1 MLSATL
7 FTPTAIGLLSLPL
20 CLGLGLVLFL
30 FMELGHRL
38 GCQHRKIDPNSNKDW
53 VSVVDGP
60 ILALLGLLVAFT
72 FSAAADRFDAR
83 RKLIVD
89 EANAVGTAYLRLDL
103 LNPADRDSLRLKF
116 REYLDSRIK
125 TYALIPDIPAALR
138 EFERSQNLQREIWNQ
153 AVPATQKTGSTLAG
167 MQLIPALNGMFDIT
181 ITRFAATQFHTPPI
195 VFILLIG
202 LALVAALLAGY
213 QMSSSK
219 KRCWIHITLFVITFS
234 LAIYVIIDLE
244 SPRLGLIRMDA
255 TDALL
260 KDVRHSMNQ

>member
-1 MLSATL
+1 MLSITTFA
-7 FTPTAIGLLSLPL
+7 PTIIGLHSLPL
-20 CLGLGLVLFL
+20 CLGLGLILLF
-30 FMELGHRL
+30 FMEIGHRL
-38 GCQHRKIDPNSNKDW
+38 GCHHRQVDLGSNQNW

-89 EANAVGTAYLRLDL
+89 EANAIGTAYLRLDL
-103 LNPADRDSLRLKF
+103 LPTADRDSLRSKF
-116 REYLDSRIK
+116 RDYLDSRIK

-138 EFERSQNLQREIWNQ
+138 EFEHSQALQREIWNQ
-153 AVPATQKTGSTLAG
+153 AIPASQKNGTPLAG
-167 MQLIPALNGMFDIT
+167 MQIIPALNAMFDIT
-181 ITRFAATQFHTPPI
+181 LTRFAATQFHTPGI
-195 VFILLIG
+195 VFILLVA

-219 KRCWIHITLFVITFS
+219 KRCWIHITLFVVTFT
-234 LAIYVIIDLE
+234 LAIYVIVDLE

-255 TDALL
+255 TDTLL
-260 KDVRHSMNQ
+260 KDVRQSMNP